1 MTLDAVP
8 PYKNPRL
15 QIETRVDDLVSRMTL
30 QEKVSQMVH
39 DAAAVERLDV
49 PSYNWWNECLHG
61 VARAGVA
68 TAFPQAI
75 GLAATWNTDLMDR
88 ISQVISDEARAK
100 HHEFARQGFRE
111 IYAGLTFWS
120 PNINIF
126 RDPRWGRG
134 QETYGE
140 DPYLTARMGVSFVKG
155 LQGDDPRYLKLVAT
169 PKHYAAH
176 SGREADR
183 HHFDAQVDERDLQE
197 TYLPAFEACVKEA
210 KAFSV
215 MGAYN
220 RTNGEPCCAHSVLLG
235 EILRDRWG
243 FEGYV
248 VSDCWAIRDIYHN
261 HRVVDTAAEAAALAV
276 SKGCELNCGEA
287 YVALL
292 EGVEQGLIAEETIDR
307 AVKRLFTARFKLG
320 MFDPPEQVRY
330 TQIPY
335 EINESPGHAALAL
348 QAARESI
355 VLLKNEGG
363 ILPLAKDLAA
373 IAVIGPNADDVHVL
387 LANYNGTPTKV
398 ITPLEG
404 IRKKLSPKTKLYSA
418 HGCDVAL
425 GFPSLS
431 PIPSDY
437 LRPVDAGDAQTGLSG
452 AYFDNPSFEGGPAF
466 CRVDPVVDFVWHGTT
481 PVTGRLV
488 DGFSVQW
495 RGFLTPPVSGLY
507 TLGARGFTAYKVML
521 DGATIAE
528 YRGIHHSITQAR
540 AVELE
545 AGRFYSIQLDYAN
558 RGPDPQVQLL
568 WARPG
573 RDDVAEALDVA
584 EKADVVVMVMG
595 ISASLEGEEMPIE
608 IEGFDRGD
616 RTELVLPRPQ
626 RDLIRRIHALS
637 KPTVLV
643 LLNGS
648 ALAVNWANDNLPAII
663 EAWYPGQAGGD
674 AIADV
679 LFGDY
684 NPGGRLPVTFYRSV
698 DDLPDFED
706 YRMAAGH
713 TYRYFRG
720 DPLYPFGHGLS
731 YTSFAYSD
739 LALSAGRI
747 AAGESVTVQVEV
759 ENVGQ
764 RVGDEVVQ
772 LYVRDV
778 VASVP
783 VPLRQLQ
790 GFQRVQLAPGERT
803 TVTFTLTPRQMSL
816 ITDEGARVVEP
827 GKFEIALGG
836 GQPGYADV
844 LTEVLEVVGQTT
856 PVEG

>member
-1 MTLDAVP
+1 MSYPFNDPALPT
-8 PYKNPRL
+8 
-15 QIETRVDDLVSRMTL
+15 EERVNDLISRMTVE
-30 QEKVSQMVH
+30 EKVSQMLH
-39 DAAAVERLDV
+39 AAPAIDRLGV
-49 PSYNWWNECLHG
+49 PAYDWWNECLHG
-61 VARAGVA
+61 VGRAGIA
-68 TAFPQAI
+68 TVFPQAI
-75 GLAATWNTDLMDR
+75 GMAAAWNETLLLEVA
-88 ISQVISDEARAK
+88 IAISDEARAK
-100 HHEFARQGFRE
+100 HHESLRHE
-111 IYAGLTFWS
+111 IRDRYTGLTFWT

-140 DPYLTARMGVSFVKG
+140 DPYLTARLGVVFVQG
-155 LQGDDPRYLKLVAT
+155 LQGEDDGYLKLVAT
-169 PKHYAAH
+169 PKHYAVH
-176 SGREADR
+176 SGPEHDR
-183 HHFDAQVDERDLQE
+183 HHFDAIASQRDMLE
-197 TYLPAFEACVKEA
+197 TYLPHFEATVREGGA
-210 KAFSV
+210 VSI

-220 RTNGEPCCAHSVLLG
+220 RTNGEACCASPTLLQK
-235 EILRDRWG
+235 ILRDQWG
-243 FEGYV
+243 FDGYV
-248 VSDCWAIRDIYHN
+248 VSDCGAIGDIYLH
-261 HRVVDTAAEAAALAV
+261 HKLVATAAEASAMAV
-276 SKGCELNCGEA
+276 IAGCDLNCGQT
-287 YVALL
+287 YSALL
-292 EGVEQGLIAEETIDR
+292 EAVEQGLIDEATLDISLR
-307 AVKRLFTARFKLG
+307 RLFSARFRLG
-320 MFDPPEQVRY
+320 MFDPPEMVPY
-330 TQIPY
+330 AQIPF
-335 EINESPGHAALAL
+335 EVNDCKAHRELAL
-348 QAARESI
+348 QMARESM
-355 VLLKNEGG
+355 VLLKNQGG
-363 ILPLAKDLAA
+363 LLPLTNGIDD

-584 EKADVVVMVMG
+584 DKAEVVVMVMG

-626 RDLIRRIHALS
+626 RDLIRRIHALG

-720 DPLYPFGHGLS
+720 EPLYPFGHGLS